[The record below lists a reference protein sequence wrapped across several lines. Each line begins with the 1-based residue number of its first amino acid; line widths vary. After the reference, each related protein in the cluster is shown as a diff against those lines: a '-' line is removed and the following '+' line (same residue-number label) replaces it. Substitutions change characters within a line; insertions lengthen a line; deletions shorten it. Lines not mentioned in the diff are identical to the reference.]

1 VQAIYQTKQ
10 YPDLNRGCPEEDAPW
25 QARPVEQITTRNE
38 PRFEMVGEGGC
49 GAGKIGLT
57 LARTPAAWAV
67 PLGTSRSAMRMR
79 SLYSLPV
86 LAELPLRASSQG
98 RPLSRCA
105 RHARR
110 RRAP

>member
-10 YPDLNRGCPEEDAPW
+10 YPDLNQGCPEEDAPW
-25 QARPVEQITTRNE
+25 QERPVEQIPTRNE
-38 PRFEMVGEGGC
+38 PRLKMVGKRGS
-49 GAGKIGLT
+49 GAGEIGLA
-57 LARTPAAWAV
+57 LARAPAARAV

-79 SLYSLPV
+79 GLYSLPV
-86 LAELPLRASSQG
+86 LAELLLRASPQGSQ
-98 RPLSRCA
+98 LSRCA